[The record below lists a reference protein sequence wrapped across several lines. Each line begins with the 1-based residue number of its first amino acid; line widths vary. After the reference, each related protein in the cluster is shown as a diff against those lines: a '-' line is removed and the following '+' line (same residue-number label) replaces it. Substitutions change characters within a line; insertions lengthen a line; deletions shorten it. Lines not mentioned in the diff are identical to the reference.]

1 VWTFGRALVKRKIAL
16 AGAGVLV
23 CILGMALFAPLIAPY
38 DPMGLNPVERLQGPT
53 PRHWF
58 GTDHFGRDIFSRIIY
73 GARLTMVGGSGVVL
87 FSISLGILIGI
98 LSGYYRRVSLVAM
111 RLVDVVMS
119 FPPLLLAL
127 ALLAILGP
135 GLLNVILS
143 VGVTYL
149 TRTAR
154 IIFGLTLKIKEEVF
168 VEAVRSI
175 GANNARILGR
185 HILPNLLSPL
195 IVQATFTFAFSLL
208 QMAALDF
215 LGVGVPPQV
224 PSWGNMISEGRI
236 YITRA
241 PGVLLF
247 PGIFI
252 VLTVLSFNLVGDV
265 LRDNLDPRFRDQLS
279 GERRQGG

>member
-1 VWTFGRALVKRKIAL
+1 MGNFLQALVRRKIAL
-16 AGAGVLV
+16 AGAGVLLII
-23 CILGMALFAPLIAPY
+23 CLLAMFAPLVATY
-38 DPMGLNPVERLQGPT
+38 DPMGLNPVDRLQGPSAK
-53 PRHWF
+53 HWF
-58 GTDHFGRDIFSRIIY
+58 GTDHFGRDIYSRIVY
-73 GARLTMVGGSGVVL
+73 GARMTILSGSGVVL
-87 FSISLGILIGI
+87 YSILIGI
-98 LSGYYRRVSLVAM
+98 LIGLLSGYFREFGLIAM

-127 ALLAILGP
+127 ALIAILGP
-135 GLLNVILS
+135 GLLNVILAVS
-143 VGVTYL
+143 ATYL
-149 TRTAR
+149 THTAR
-154 IIFGLTLKIKEEVF
+154 IIFGLTLKIKEESY

-175 GANNARILGR
+175 GAGNGRIILR
-185 HILPNLLSPL
+185 HVLPNLMSPV

-208 QMAALDF
+208 QIASLDF

-224 PSWGNMISEGRI
+224 PSWGNMVSEGRV

-265 LRDNLDPRFRDQLS
+265 LRDKLDPRFRDQFS
-279 GERRQGG
+279 ATRQ

>member
-1 VWTFGRALVKRKIAL
+1 MRDFFQALVRRKIAL
-16 AGAGVLV
+16 AGSGVLLV
-23 CILGMALFAPLIAPY
+23 ILFLAIFAPVVATH
-38 DPMGLNPVERLQGPT
+38 DPMGLNAVDRLQNPSAK
-53 PRHWF
+53 HWF
-58 GTDHFGRDIFSRIIY
+58 GTDHFGRDIYSRTVY
-73 GARLTMVGGSGVVL
+73 GARMTIISGSGVVIY
-87 FSISLGILIGI
+87 SIFFGILIGL
-98 LSGYYRRVSLVAM
+98 LSGYFREFGLVAM

-127 ALLAILGP
+127 ALIAILGP
-135 GLLNVILS
+135 GLLNVILAVS
-143 VGVTYL
+143 ATYL
-149 TRTAR
+149 THTAR
-154 IIFGLTLKIKEEVF
+154 IIFGLTLKIKEEVY

-175 GANNARILGR
+175 GANNRRIILR
-185 HILPNLLSPL
+185 HILPNLLSPV

-208 QMAALDF
+208 QIASLDF

-252 VLTVLSFNLVGDV
+252 ILTVLAFNLVGDV
-265 LRDNLDPRFRDQLS
+265 LRDKLDPRFREHLS
-279 GERRQGG
+279 EVKR

>member
-1 VWTFGRALVKRKIAL
+1 MRNFLQALVRRKIAL
-16 AGAGVLV
+16 AGAGVLLV
-23 CILGMALFAPLIAPY
+23 ICFLAIFAPLVATH
-38 DPMGLNPVERLQGPT
+38 DPMGLNPLDRLQGPSFK
-53 PRHWF
+53 HWF
-58 GTDHFGRDIFSRIIY
+58 GTDHFGRDIYSRIVY
-73 GARLTMVGGSGVVL
+73 GARMTILGGSGVVAY
-87 FSISLGILIGI
+87 SILIGI
-98 LSGYYRRVSLVAM
+98 AVGVLSGYFREFGLIAM

-127 ALLAILGP
+127 ALIAILGP
-135 GLLNVILS
+135 GLLNVILAVS
-143 VGVTYL
+143 ATYL
-149 TRTAR
+149 THTAR
-154 IIFGLTLKIKEEVF
+154 IIFGLTLKIKEEVY

-175 GANNARILGR
+175 GANSGRIILR
-185 HILPNLLSPL
+185 HVLPNLVSPV

-208 QMAALDF
+208 QIASLDF

-224 PSWGNMISEGRI
+224 PSWGNMVSEGRV

-265 LRDNLDPRFRDQLS
+265 LRDNLDPRFREQLS
-279 GERRQGG
+279 GTR

>member
-1 VWTFGRALVKRKIAL
+1 MRDFFQALVRRKIAL
-16 AGAGVLV
+16 AGSGVLLV
-23 CILGMALFAPLIAPY
+23 ILFLAIFAPVVATH
-38 DPMGLNPVERLQGPT
+38 DPMGLNAVDRLQNPSAK
-53 PRHWF
+53 HWF
-58 GTDHFGRDIFSRIIY
+58 GTDHFGRDIYSRTVY
-73 GARLTMVGGSGVVL
+73 GARMTIISGSGVVIY
-87 FSISLGILIGI
+87 SIFFGILIGL
-98 LSGYYRRVSLVAM
+98 LSGYFREFGLVAM

-127 ALLAILGP
+127 ALIAILGP
-135 GLLNVILS
+135 GLLNVILAVS
-143 VGVTYL
+143 ATYL
-149 TRTAR
+149 THTAR
-154 IIFGLTLKIKEEVF
+154 IIFGLTLKIKEEVY

-175 GANNARILGR
+175 GANNRRIILR
-185 HILPNLLSPL
+185 HILPNLVSPV

-208 QMAALDF
+208 QIASLDF

-252 VLTVLSFNLVGDV
+252 VLTVLAFNLVGDV
-265 LRDNLDPRFRDQLS
+265 LRDKLDPRFREHLS
-279 GERRQGG
+279 EIKR

>member
-1 VWTFGRALVKRKIAL
+1 MWTFARALVKRKIAL

-23 CILGMALFAPLIAPY
+23 CILVLALFAPLIAPY
-38 DPMGLNPVERLQGPT
+38 DPMGLNPVERLQTPT
-53 PRHWF
+53 TRHWF
-58 GTDHFGRDIFSRIIY
+58 GTDHFGRDIFSRIVY
-73 GARLTMVGGSGVVL
+73 GARLTIVGGSGVVL
-87 FSISLGILIGI
+87 FSISFGILIGI
-98 LSGYYRRVSLVAM
+98 LSGYYRQVSLVAM

-154 IIFGLTLKIKEEVF
+154 IIFGLTLKIKEEAF
-168 VEAVRSI
+168 IEAVRSI

-185 HILPNLLSPL
+185 HILPNLVSPL

-279 GERRQGG
+279 GERR

>member
-1 VWTFGRALVKRKIAL
+1 MRDFFQALVRRKIAL
-16 AGAGVLV
+16 AGSGVLLV
-23 CILGMALFAPLIAPY
+23 ILFLAIFAPVVATH
-38 DPMGLNPVERLQGPT
+38 DPMGLNLVDRLQNPSAK
-53 PRHWF
+53 HWF
-58 GTDHFGRDIFSRIIY
+58 GTDHFGRDIYSRTVY
-73 GARLTMVGGSGVVL
+73 GARMTIISGSGVVIY
-87 FSISLGILIGI
+87 SIFFGILIGL
-98 LSGYYRRVSLVAM
+98 LSGYFREFGLVAM

-127 ALLAILGP
+127 ALIAILGP
-135 GLLNVILS
+135 GLLNVILAVS
-143 VGVTYL
+143 ATYL
-149 TRTAR
+149 THTAR
-154 IIFGLTLKIKEEVF
+154 IIFGLTLKIKEEVY

-175 GANNARILGR
+175 GANNRRIILR
-185 HILPNLLSPL
+185 HILPNLVSPV

-208 QMAALDF
+208 QIASLDF

-252 VLTVLSFNLVGDV
+252 VLTVLAFNLVGDV
-265 LRDNLDPRFRDQLS
+265 LRDKLDPRFREHLS
-279 GERRQGG
+279 EAKR

>member
-1 VWTFGRALVKRKIAL
+1 MRKFLEALVRRKVAL

-23 CILGMALFAPLIAPY
+23 LILVLAIFAPLIAPY
-38 DPMGLNPVERLQGPT
+38 DPMALNPVDRLQT
-53 PRHWF
+53 PSARHWF
-58 GTDHFGRDIFSRIIY
+58 GTDHFGRDIFTRIVY
-73 GARLTMVGGSGVVL
+73 GARLTLISGSGVVL
-87 FSISLGILIGI
+87 FSISLGILIGL
-98 LSGYYRRVSLVAM
+98 LSGYYPPFSLVAM

-127 ALLAILGP
+127 ALLAIFGP
-135 GLLNVILS
+135 GLLNVILA

-154 IIFGLTLKIKEEVF
+154 IIFGLTLKIKEEAF
-168 VEAVRSI
+168 IESVRSL
-175 GANNARILGR
+175 GADNPRIIAR
-185 HILPNLLSPL
+185 HILPNLVSPL

-208 QMAALDF
+208 QMASLDF

-224 PSWGNMISEGRI
+224 PSWGNMVSEGRL

-252 VLTVLSFNLVGDV
+252 VLTVLAFNLVGDV
-265 LRDNLDPRFRDQLS
+265 LRDNLDPRFRDQIS
-279 GERRQGG
+279 GARQ